1 MQWIFQNNI
10 WPLRFIKVTLMSQ
23 NQHQNLRYFQFWILA
38 SILRSLGMFLWI
50 FLSLFC
56 FLVSKLK
63 FRSAW
68 EHNCTRSIEVK
79 VYLVSQL
86 VCVKVS
92 PFCTILFLKGKEKK
106 IVYWQKEQKG
116 IVFDHNFGYSFPL
129 FSKKSWSKNNAFLL
143 AYLVRVK
150 QLCKANKVESQN
162 FLDPVLA

>member
-23 NQHQNLRYFQFWILA
+23 NQHQEVISNFNLSPWEHIKIFTNVL
-38 SILRSLGMFLWI
+38 MD

-68 EHNCTRSIEVK
+68 EHNCTRSVEVK

-86 VCVKVS
+86 VCVEVS
-92 PFCTILFLKGKEKK
+92 PFCTIFFWRAKKKK

-116 IVFDHNFGYSFPL
+116 IVFLTTTFVILFP
-129 FSKKSWSKNNAFLL
+129 FSLPS
-143 AYLVRVK
+143 
-150 QLCKANKVESQN
+150 
-162 FLDPVLA
+162 